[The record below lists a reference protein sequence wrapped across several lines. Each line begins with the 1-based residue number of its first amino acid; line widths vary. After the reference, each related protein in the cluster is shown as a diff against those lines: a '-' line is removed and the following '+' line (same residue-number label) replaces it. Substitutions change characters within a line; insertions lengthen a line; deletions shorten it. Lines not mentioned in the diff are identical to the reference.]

1 MKKLILYYSITAIA
15 FFLHSAAYS
24 QKKEKDKL
32 LAGKVFEAEFT
43 EQKKKAKPIKDEI
56 NFKSEKIS
64 VKFISEKTGFTDN
77 HYTASIDSS
86 SGSMVISFESEGKNK
101 DNEVIKWKGSVTKEI
116 IGGTATIT
124 DKKGKTK
131 TEYFFSGNLKSPK
144 KK

>member
-1 MKKLILYYSITAIA
+1 MKKIILYYSITALA
-15 FFLHSAAYS
+15 FFLHSATYA

-43 EQKKKAKPIKDEI
+43 VQNKKAKPVKDEI
-56 NFKSEKIS
+56 IFKSEKIS

-77 HYTASIDSS
+77 PYTASVDSS
-86 SGSMVISFESEGKNK
+86 SGSTVIRFESEGKNK
-101 DNEVIKWKGSVTKEI
+101 DNEVIKWKGTVTKEI

-124 DKKGKTK
+124 DKKGKIK
-131 TEYFFSGNLKSPK
+131 TEYFFSGNLKSTK